1 MFLLYAVGRRQ
12 DGAVPFAKSAQDK
25 PVDPSSYFNYYT
37 EIEEHFWQKRGA
49 HILVSTLDWAVIES
63 WQKADLPLEVVL
75 KGIDRAFER
84 YDAKRRGRPI
94 KSLLYCVDA
103 VADVAEE
110 AKEAAAGRGPQG
122 QTAERPAPF
131 GAGEIA
137 AFFLANAAL
146 LRDAADRQQDAGLK
160 QAFNDIAAAL
170 DALAAQPATEKT
182 SSLEDLERHLTVFE
196 EKLLAARTQA
206 VTAEELVE
214 LRRQVERGLA
224 PYRRRM
230 KVEQLA
236 LIEKQFMQK
245 QLFERHGLPRL
256 SLFYLPAGGGPA
268 AAAETVEGV

>member
-1 MFLLYAVGRRQ
+1 MLS
-12 DGAVPFAKSAQDK
+12 GAGLSGVV
-25 PVDPSSYFNYYT
+25 PVDAYDYFNYYT
-37 EIEEHFWQKRGA
+37 EIEEYFWQKRGA

-63 WQKADLPLEVVL
+63 WQKAGVPLEVVL

-110 AKEAAAGRGPQG
+110 AKEAAAGRGPQA
-122 QTAERPAPF
+122 QAAERPAPF
-131 GAGEIA
+131 SAGEIT
-137 AFFLANAAL
+137 AFFRANAGS
-146 LRDAADRQQDAGLK
+146 LRDASNRQQVAALK
-160 QAFNDIAAAL
+160 QAFDDIAAAL
-170 DALAAQPATEKT
+170 DAFATQPSTATT
-182 SSLEDLERHLTVFE
+182 NDLEELERHLTVFE
-196 EKLLAARTQA
+196 EKLLAALTQA
-206 VTAEELVE
+206 ATAEELVE

-230 KVEQLA
+230 KAEQLA

-245 QLFERHGLPRL
+245 QLFERYGLPRL

-268 AAAETVEGV
+268 APVETAERD